1 MLESMMSGDNSLLFA
16 NDLSKKRAYMLAFHV
31 LKLNA
36 KCAVLTSNDCT
47 KYPKVA
53 EFDKILCDVPC
64 SGDGTIRKQN
74 SRLHNLEE
82 KFTTLSYLFDY
93 CFTHFPIF
101 LKAF

>member
-47 KYPKVA
+47 KYPKVV

-74 SRLHNLEE
+74 SRLHNLEGT
-82 KFTTLSYLFDY
+82 FITQ
-93 CFTHFPIF
+93 
-101 LKAF
+101 